1 MNPEL
6 RDMLDNMGELMDELR
21 SRVST
26 CDQVMFALYEEAED
40 DPSSTEIPGLLI
52 DAGKE
57 LGALGLSVMAA
68 QALLGDIAKELLA

>member
-1 MNPEL
+1 MNEEL
-6 RDMLDNMGELMDELR
+6 TAMLDSMDELMDELR
-21 SRVST
+21 SRIST
-26 CDQVMFALYEEAED
+26 ADQVCFALYEEAED
-40 DPSSTEIPGLLI
+40 DPTSKEIPGLLV

>member
-1 MNPEL
+1 MNEEL
-6 RDMLDNMGELMDELR
+6 RDMLDNMDELMDELR

-26 CDQVMFALYEEAED
+26 SDQVMFALYEEAED
-40 DPSSTEIPGLLI
+40 DPASTEIPGLLI

-57 LGALGLSVMAA
+57 IAALGLSVMAA

>member
-6 RDMLDNMGELMDELR
+6 RDMLDNMDELMDELR

-40 DPSSTEIPGLLI
+40 DPASTEIPGLLI

-57 LGALGLSVMAA
+57 LAALGLSVMAA